1 MKNFNENLLPRREEF
16 KCFANFKNHAD
27 KNLFA
32 HQAVNCSH
40 GFKNIR
46 YKKRNFINYFN
57 KPSFDQSNISFPR
70 RQEVTLS
77 KMF

>member
-1 MKNFNENLLPRREEF
+1 MQRI
-16 KCFANFKNHAD
+16 AD

-46 YKKRNFINYFN
+46 YKKKNFINYFN
-57 KPSFDQSNISFPR
+57 KPSFDQSNSCRNEFFQHIQKKPKFCEKLHKKETKKSR
-70 RQEVTLS
+70 KNIR
-77 KMF
+77 